1 MRNKTGEIPQKM
13 GPRKAWVVAGSLRR
27 NGGFSGKS
35 APGWLKA
42 TEDCLFLDQV
52 GLLPGAGTAS
62 FVERKRVLMK
72 FRKRGK

>member
-1 MRNKTGEIPQKM
+1 M
-13 GPRKAWVVAGSLRR
+13 GKLLGCLRR
-27 NGGFSGKS
+27 NGRFSGKL
-35 APGWLKA
+35 ALGWLKA

-52 GLLPGAGTAS
+52 GLLSGTGTVS